1 MKNFEQVYLLSF
13 VYRAEGPF
21 FRLCLRERRPAHF
34 LSADDVQVDVEHG
47 LTRIGL
53 AVEHKAGAAFFET
66 EVLRDKL
73 CAVEHL
79 AHEFAIFRLHVHDGC
94 DVALRHDQKVYRCL
108 RGDVIEGEHVVV
120 FVDFLG
126 RDFTLD
132 DFAEKTIFTHSVIIV
147 VKVLGVCVVY
157 IQLGNRF
164 LI

>member
-1 MKNFEQVYLLSF
+1 M
-13 VYRAEGPF
+13 
-21 FRLCLRERRPAHF
+21 
-34 LSADDVQVDVEHG
+34 SADDVQVDVEHG
-47 LTRIGL
+47 LTRVGL
-53 AVEHKAGAAFFET
+53 AVEHKAGTAFFET
-66 EVLRDKL
+66 EVFRDKL

-79 AHEFAIFRLHVHDGC
+79 AHEFAIFRLHVHDSR
-94 DVALRHDQKVYRCL
+94 DVALRYDQEVYRCL
-108 RGDVIEGEHVVV
+108 RGDVVEGENIVV

-132 DFAEKTIFTHSVIIV
+132 DFAEKTIFTHSIIIV